1 MAKLR
6 NLKKD
11 IDYLISEVL
20 SDCYTFAYLYPDKKE
35 KAMEII
41 GDAVDFRNKMFER
54 TNKPD
59 GKYDKKLVKTHYKSI
74 NKDLLK
80 GVDDLFKRISELIKK

>member
-20 SDCYTFAYLYPDKKE
+20 SDCYTLAYLYPDKSE
-35 KAMEII
+35 KSIEII
-41 GDAVDFRNKMFER
+41 NDAVDFRNKMFER
-54 TNKPD
+54 ANKPD
-59 GKYDKKLVKTHYKSI
+59 DKHNKKLVKACYKNI
-74 NKDLLK
+74 NKDLLTS
-80 GVDDLFKRISELIKK
+80 VDEFFKRISELTKK

>member
-11 IDYLISEVL
+11 IDYLIGEVL
-20 SDCYTFAYLYPDKKE
+20 SDCYTLAYLYPDKKE
-35 KAMEII
+35 RVVEII
-41 GDAVDFRNKMFER
+41 NDTVDFRNKMFER

-59 GKYDKKLVKTHYKSI
+59 GKNDKKLVKNHYKSI
-74 NKDLLK
+74 NKDLLTSI
-80 GVDDLFKRISELIKK
+80 DEFFKKISTLTKE